1 MKITKQEYIELQ
13 SDLAELH
20 VEETVSD
27 PWGEGLILFG
37 DPEGVYTYTDEAQE
51 VFNAAS
57 DAIDFIL
64 SQYLEVGET

>member
-1 MKITKQEYIELQ
+1 MKISKQEYIELQ
-13 SDLAELH
+13 SALADWY
-20 VEETVSD
+20 VEETVID

-64 SQYLEVGET
+64 SQYLDTGE

>member
-1 MKITKQEYIELQ
+1 MKISKQEYIELQ
-13 SDLAELH
+13 SALADWY
-20 VEETVSD
+20 VEETVID

-51 VFNAAS
+51 VFNAAV

-64 SQYLEVGET
+64 SQYLEVGE

>member
-20 VEETVSD
+20 VEGTVSH
-27 PWGEGLILFG
+27 PWGIE
-37 DPEGVYTYTDEAQE
+37 DPDGVYTYTDEAQE

-64 SQYLEVGET
+64 RQHLDIGET